1 MLAGTRSWLY
11 VCTKSY
17 ILHASAVCLFNS
29 LKIFNILYLISTIW
43 YAYSRKKYMALNN
56 CIELLKKITNV
67 ILYCNTSLNYKCYST
82 IVYSSI
88 LQKIYQKY
96 FQWIFYYAW
105 SCWTSRLEVWQLRE
119 LLDCYVRPINL
130 GIISSRIKLGP
141 GCIVHGG
148 ITHVSNILKKH
159 CMLWLW
165 YIVSITDSS
174 MSWYNADYRKRFPEM
189 WLFKLETLVSELTEC
204 LHNDKDDAV
213 ECS

>member
-119 LLDCYVRPINL
+119 LLDCYIRPINL
-130 GIISSRIKLGP
+130 SIISSRIKLGP

-148 ITHVSNILKKH
+148 ITRVSNILKKQLKQKIA
-159 CMLWLW
+159 CFDFDTLYPLLTPACPDTMQ
-165 YIVSITDSS
+165 IT
-174 MSWYNADYRKRFPEM
+174 E
-189 WLFKLETLVSELTEC
+189 
-204 LHNDKDDAV
+204 KDFQK
-213 ECS
+213 CGSLS

>member
-1 MLAGTRSWLY
+1 
-11 VCTKSY
+11 
-17 ILHASAVCLFNS
+17 
-29 LKIFNILYLISTIW
+29 
-43 YAYSRKKYMALNN
+43 MALNN
-56 CIELLKKITNV
+56 CIELLKKITNF

-119 LLDCYVRPINL
+119 LLDCYHAWRLSIINL
-130 GIISSRIKLGP
+130 RIKKYIAFIGP
-141 GCIVHGG
+141 RCIVHGG
-148 ITHVSNILKKH
+148 ITRVSNIFKKTTETED

>member
-1 MLAGTRSWLY
+1 
-11 VCTKSY
+11 
-17 ILHASAVCLFNS
+17 
-29 LKIFNILYLISTIW
+29 
-43 YAYSRKKYMALNN
+43 MALNN

-96 FQWIFYYAW
+96 FQWNFYYAW

-119 LLDCYVRPINL
+119 LLNCYHAWRLSTINL
-130 GIISSRIKLGP
+130 RIKNTLHSLVQGVLYMEGLP
-141 GCIVHGG
+141 VYQ
-148 ITHVSNILKKH
+148 TSLKKPTETED